1 MRLASFI
8 CYSLMLATLT
18 GCSGL
23 HVQNGEATGK
33 TARVTPQPNTLISAA
48 DWHPG
53 EVKALGTWERMTS
66 HSKLHGDL
74 IVAQSTLRFVPR
86 GEIKGRNDPG
96 IQVYRFQDI
105 EIAYRQ
111 GNWLFI
117 RGYPDESGLRQFQGF
132 YITDGLD
139 VASLALSE
147 LRKRLPI
154 GTNFMQQGAL
164 PHRQLLLVAGGD
176 PVIQTAVVDRAGI
189 GKKTASG
196 AAGSFVEAI
205 GPNALGPYVLI
216 PPVAAVVIV
225 GGAVAGTVQGER
237 EAQRDASILALSDP
251 ILIKAVHD
259 NEPAIRIAE
268 AVRQQF
274 PKDLFCQMIVDGSAT
289 SIHGFHYQGA
299 ALRQVYGAVEFAPLT
314 IELRTNKTD
323 LENRDEEAEYALSV
337 AQKVTVYST
346 INGEAVETIEA
357 KVGAG
362 RHTLSELQAE
372 AGKKFVGAIQ
382 KAIAEIPNLIVS
394 KLPDA
399 LNKLPEIE

>member
-1 MRLASFI
+1 MRLASLI

-23 HVQNGEATGK
+23 HLQNGEMMEKA
-33 TARVTPQPNTLISAA
+33 ARAAPQSNTFITAA
-48 DWHPG
+48 DWYPG
-53 EVKALGTWERMTS
+53 EVKTLGTWKRMNS
-66 HSKLHGDL
+66 HTKLHGEL
-74 IVAQSTLRFVPR
+74 IVAQSALRFVPR

-96 IQVYRFQDI
+96 IPVYPFHEI

-117 RGYPDESGLRQFQGF
+117 RGYPDERGFRQFQGF
-132 YITDGLD
+132 YISDGSD

-147 LRKRLPI
+147 LRKRLPT
-154 GTNFMQQGAL
+154 GTNFIHQEAL

-176 PVIQTAVVDRAGI
+176 PVLQTALVDRAGI

-196 AAGSFVEAI
+196 AAGSFVEATTK
-205 GPNALGPYVLI
+205 LGPYVLI

-225 GGAVAGTVQGER
+225 GGAVAGTAQGER
-237 EAQRDASILALSDP
+237 AAQRGASILALSDP
-251 ILIKAVHD
+251 ILNKAVHD

-274 PKDLFCQMIVDGSAT
+274 PKDLFCQVIVDGSAT

-299 ALRQVYGAVEFAPLT
+299 ALRQVYGAVEFAPLI

-323 LENRDEEAEYALSV
+323 LENRDEEVEYALSV

-362 RHTLSELQAE
+362 RHTFSELQAE
-372 AGKKFVGAIQ
+372 AGQKFVGAIQ
-382 KAIAEIPNLIVS
+382 KATAEIPNLIVS

-399 LNKLPEIE
+399 INKLPEIE